1 MGKKCDPSDFDRRII
16 VGARKG
22 GLVVLETAD
31 LLHAQQSLEFA
42 ENGVKNK
49 KHPVS
54 SRHAGTLLMREIRG
68 EGPDW
73 SKLTGR

>member
-1 MGKKCDPSDFDRRII
+1 MPDNS
-16 VGARKG
+16 
-22 GLVVLETAD
+22 ETTD
-31 LLHAQQSLEFA
+31 LLGSRTQRSLEFA
-42 ENGVKNK
+42 ENGEKNK

-54 SRHAGTLLMREIRG
+54 SGPAGRNALLVREIKG